1 MIMSKEN
8 ILFLIVLLGNFLVAV
23 LFGWWERYKNIKKRK
38 EAKQKLNQ
46 FCRNLKVGDL
56 FTEKRLVVPID
67 PFLKERKLT
76 AKVVDIKMNCQG
88 ELWISLEMNR
98 EDTTWI
104 RSLPA
109 SDLFECYDYEGH
121 VGSREELVLSQK
133 DLIRLREQFEGLKKN
148 PHVFSDVNLSR
159 KLEIPKEAGKTDNDG
174 CFKVDLGKS
183 KNGITNGVLTY
194 KVEE

>member
-1 MIMSKEN
+1 MSKEN
-8 ILFLIVLLGNFLVAV
+8 ILFLIVLFVNLLAAV

-38 EAKQKLNQ
+38 EAKQKIHQ
-46 FCRNLKVGDL
+46 FCCNLKVGDL

-88 ELWISLEMNR
+88 ELWVSLEIYKH
-98 EDTTWI
+98 DTTWI
-104 RSLPA
+104 QSLPA
-109 SDLFECYDYEGH
+109 SDLFECYDYKGH
-121 VGSREELVLSQK
+121 VENGKELVLSKEELARLSELFEKQK
-133 DLIRLREQFEGLKKN
+133 NN
-148 PHVFSDVNLSR
+148 PQVFSYVNLSR

-183 KNGITNGVLTY
+183 KNGLMYGVLTY